1 MAADLA
7 GAADTPADDRSAADL
22 DDELDR
28 EELRRRYYGL
38 LQEVRVLLP
47 GVQILV
53 AFLLTVPF
61 DSAFRQLDA
70 FGRDLYGVSLGCSF
84 VAVIAF
90 IAPTAFHRLGQR
102 RSRVERLVWSI
113 RLCRIGLAFL
123 GASLTAALA
132 VVTRD
137 VFGGPTAAVA
147 VIGCVLLIVGAWVL
161 LPQLEGRPHHPTD
174 PSPA

>member
-1 MAADLA
+1 MGGDLGVA
-7 GAADTPADDRSAADL
+7 PARDRSADEL
-22 DDELDR
+22 DDEIDR
-28 EELRRRYYGL
+28 DELRQRYYGL

-70 FGRDLYGVSLGCSF
+70 FGRDLYGVALGCSF

-90 IAPTAFHRLGQR
+90 IAPTAFHRLGR
-102 RSRVERLVWSI
+102 RQARVERLVWSI

-137 VFGGPTAAVA
+137 VYGDTTAAVA
-147 VIGCVLLIVGAWVL
+147 VGICLVLIVGAWVL
-161 LPQLEGRPHHPTD
+161 LPRLEGRASHPD
-174 PSPA
+174 LPAA

>member
-1 MAADLA
+1 MGGEPTDALV
-7 GAADTPADDRSAADL
+7 DDRSAFEL
-22 DDELDR
+22 DDELDPD
-28 EELRRRYYGL
+28 ELRQRYYGL

-61 DSAFRQLDA
+61 DSAFRQLDRL
-70 FGRDLYGVSLGCSF
+70 GRDLYGVSLGCGF
-84 VAVIAF
+84 VAVVAF
-90 IAPTAFHRLGQR
+90 IAPTALHRLGHR
-102 RSRVERLVWSI
+102 RARSERLVWSI

-137 VFGGPTAAVA
+137 VFGDSTAVVA
-147 VIGCVLLIVGAWVL
+147 VTACVALIVSLWVV
-161 LPQLEGRPHHPTD
+161 LPRLEGRRRAATT
-174 PSPA
+174 

>member
-1 MAADLA
+1 MGGDPTAALV
-7 GAADTPADDRSAADL
+7 DDRSAFEL

-28 EELRRRYYGL
+28 DELRQRYYGL

-61 DSAFRQLDA
+61 DSAFRQLDRL
-70 FGRDLYGVSLGCSF
+70 GRDLYGVSLGCSF
-84 VAVIAF
+84 VAVVVF
-90 IAPTAFHRLGQR
+90 IAPTALHRMGHR
-102 RSRVERLVWSI
+102 RARSERLVWSI

-137 VFGGPTAAVA
+137 VFGDATAVVA
-147 VIGCVLLIVGAWVL
+147 VTACVALIVSAWVV
-161 LPQLEGRPHHPTD
+161 LPRIEGQPRAGRTPT
-174 PSPA
+174 S